1 MALLNLT
8 AASRAVGV
16 NRSTIARAVK
26 NGRLSTATNQQGE
39 RCIDTAELMR
49 VFGMLKTAAQGNAPA
64 DAYPLHRH
72 AIGDAQGDVQGQIA
86 LIEVLQEQLRQ
97 SNEREREG
105 REREARLLTLLE
117 VEQAARRDLET
128 KLLPAP
134 VPPPKPAPPNYRRV
148 WLLLILLVAV
158 LAFAGWW
165 WRDTIH
171 ATMAALVKF

>member
-16 NRSTIARAVK
+16 NRSTIARALK
-26 NGRLSTATNQQGE
+26 AGRLSATTNEEGE
-39 RCIDTAELMR
+39 RCIDTVELMR
-49 VFGMLKTAAQGNAPA
+49 VFGTLKTAAQGDAPA

-72 AIGDAQGDVQGQIA
+72 AIGDAQGQDA

-97 SNEREREG
+97 ANEREREG
-105 REREARLLTLLE
+105 REREARLLALLE

-134 VPPPKPAPPNYRRV
+134 TPPKPAPPRRVRV
-148 WLLLILLVAV
+148 WLLLALLLAV
-158 LAFAGWW
+158 VAFAGWRW
-165 WRDTIH
+165 WDAIR
-171 ATMAALVKF
+171 ATVATLVN

>member
-26 NGRLSTATNQQGE
+26 NGRLSTTTNEQGE

-49 VFGMLKTAAQGNAPA
+49 VFGALKTDAQGDAPA

-72 AIGDAQGDVQGQIA
+72 AIGDAQGDAQGQDA

-105 REREARLLTLLE
+105 RERETRLLAMLE
-117 VEQAARRDLET
+117 VEQATRRDLET

-134 VPPPKPAPPNYRRV
+134 VPPPKPAPPSHRRV
-148 WLLLILLVAV
+148 WLLLILLVAL
-158 LAFAGWW
+158 LAFAGWRW
-165 WRDTIH
+165 WDAIYPTV
-171 ATMAALVKF
+171 ATLVN